1 MFKFTSK
8 GLVEFGEVIE
18 LTDDD
23 RLELSNDIGI
33 KTALPTIA
41 KKNGRWIQQSST
53 DMLDTGYRIYE
64 EPEDEDE
71 EEHITE
77 MLEMA
82 KTWKQ
87 VLDTPCFV

>member
-8 GLVEFGEVIE
+8 GLIELGEVIE

-23 RLELSNDIGI
+23 RMELSTDIGR
-33 KTALPTIA
+33 KTALPTMG

-53 DMLDTGYRIYE
+53 DMLDSGYRIHE
-64 EPEDEDE
+64 APDVDEDAPSV
-71 EEHITE
+71 TD
-77 MLEMA
+77 MLAMA